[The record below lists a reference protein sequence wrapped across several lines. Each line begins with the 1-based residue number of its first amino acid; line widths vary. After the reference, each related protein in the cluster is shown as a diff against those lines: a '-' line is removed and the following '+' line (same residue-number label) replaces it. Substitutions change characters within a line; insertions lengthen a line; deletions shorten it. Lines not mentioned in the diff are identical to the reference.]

1 MGIAALVT
9 ALVLHVHAVQARQ
22 QLLAQP
28 VMPAQGTV
36 TSPFGQDGG
45 QWHPGID
52 IGVLRLLTAHA
63 AAPAVRARQ
72 QLLAQPVMPAEGTI
86 TSPFGH
92 DGARWHPGID
102 IGVLRSL
109 TVRAAVPGRVVL
121 VGEVR
126 GYEGYG
132 NVVVVRSRG
141 YQEIYGISQRG
152 ACTSGS
158 PSSPV
163 STSRQQDAPAG
174 APARICTSR
183 CARTA
188 KRSARS
194 RRCCGRSRAARSCSS
209 PRLLVSAAPK
219 RQPVR
224 VLSFVAAAQAALA
237 RAGTLSPDP
246 GG

>member
-9 ALVLHVHAVQARQ
+9 ALVLHVHAVQAQQ
-22 QLLAQP
+22 QLPAQP
-28 VMPAQGTV
+28 VMPAQGTI

-52 IGVLRLLTAHA
+52 IGALRLLTAHTA
-63 AAPAVRARQ
+63 VPALRARQ

-121 VGEVR
+121 VGEVQ

-141 YQEIYGISQRG
+141 YQEIYAHLAAWRVHIGQSVVSGQHIATAG
-152 ACTSGS
+152 CTGWCTGTHLHFEVRKNGEAVS
-158 PSSPV
+158 PFATLLRRFAVPPIV
-163 STSRQQDAPAG
+163 QQ
-174 APARICTSR
+174 
-183 CARTA
+183 
-188 KRSARS
+188 
-194 RRCCGRSRAARSCSS
+194 
-209 PRLLVSAAPK
+209 PRLLASAATK
-219 RQPVR
+219 RQSAR
-224 VLSFVAAAQAALA
+224 TLSFVAPRKPLW
-237 RAGTLSPDP
+237 
-246 GG
+246 

>member
-9 ALVLHVHAVQARQ
+9 ALVLHVHAVQAQ
-22 QLLAQP
+22 PQLPAQP
-28 VMPAQGTV
+28 VIPAQGTI

-52 IGVLRLLTAHA
+52 IGALRLLTAR
-63 AAPAVRARQ
+63 AVVTAVPPRQ
-72 QLLAQPVMPAEGTI
+72 HLLAQPVMPAEGTI

-109 TVRAAVPGRVVL
+109 MVRAAVAGRVAL
-121 VGEVR
+121 VGEVP

-141 YQEIYGISQRG
+141 YREIYAHLAAWRVHIGQSVVPGQHIATAG
-152 ACTSGS
+152 CTGFCTGTHLHFEVRVNGEAVS
-158 PSSPV
+158 PFATLLRRFAVPPIV
-163 STSRQQDAPAG
+163 QQ
-174 APARICTSR
+174 
-183 CARTA
+183 
-188 KRSARS
+188 
-194 RRCCGRSRAARSCSS
+194 
-209 PRLLVSAAPK
+209 PRLLASATTK

-224 VLSFVAAAQAALA
+224 VLSFVAPRKPLW
-237 RAGTLSPDP
+237 
-246 GG
+246 